1 MNRSRHYR
9 KISDFALML
18 LDLDAAVAA
27 GASRQDSS
35 TEARMA
41 DAQRGNL
48 ASLEPE
54 LGKLFASYK
63 DPDEVCEAFVLGY
76 LLKYR
81 LQDALQ
87 LLSVWE
93 KDYPNDDR
101 VHFLRGRIVEHR
113 PDFDAALVEYKKAVS
128 LNPLNAAAAY
138 NAGRVLLTKKSTQQ
152 ALVYYLQCAETLG
165 DPRPGW
171 IAAAGCCRVL
181 GQLKKAHEYLT
192 KAEAFS
198 GGGSYLSQSEA
209 VIHFGIPEAAS
220 ISHLTVKWPGGSAQ
234 SLRPSDLAGDF
245 NDSRLTILIEPND
258 LEKAGRT
265 DICPR

>member
-1 MNRSRHYR
+1 MNRARHYR

-87 LLSVWE
+87 LVSVWE

-113 PDFDAALVEYKKAVS
+113 PDFDAALVEYKK
-128 LNPLNAAAAY
+128 
-138 NAGRVLLTKKSTQQ
+138 
-152 ALVYYLQCAETLG
+152 
-165 DPRPGW
+165 
-171 IAAAGCCRVL
+171 
-181 GQLKKAHEYLT
+181 
-192 KAEAFS
+192 
-198 GGGSYLSQSEA
+198 
-209 VIHFGIPEAAS
+209 
-220 ISHLTVKWPGGSAQ
+220 
-234 SLRPSDLAGDF
+234 PS
-245 NDSRLTILIEPND
+245 R
-258 LEKAGRT
+258 
-265 DICPR
+265 